1 MMELVFS
8 EVAEKELERLTR
20 EMQNLFLL
28 HFEKMLERPP
38 RKHMRYGIP
47 CHVEKVTRQARI
59 IYDIKEER
67 IFVLHCFSTHKE
79 YENWY
84 NSYR

>member
-1 MMELVFS
+1 MELVFS
-8 EVAEKELERLTR
+8 EYAQKELADPPRST
-20 EMQNLFLL
+20 QALFLAHL
-28 HFEKMLERPP
+28 EKMQERPP
-38 RKHMRYGIP
+38 KKHMRHGIP

-59 IYDIKEER
+59 IYDINGER
-67 IFVLHCFSTHKE
+67 VIILHCFATHKE